1 MDEIDNVKVF
11 HDTQKQTREKYPAD
25 VNDVEYYN
33 GVDRVEASEELTP
46 ITMIHGGTVNT
57 GYSYADTNKVAI
69 LNFADA
75 IKFGG
80 WVEHGAQT
88 QEENICRCTNIYPVL
103 GSAKSYK
110 NYYKPNKDSLITR
123 VDSSDLSHYGRPDE
137 VYTDRIIYAR
147 NITVFKDDT
156 TYENVSPRQL
166 DVITCPAPSACMEES
181 VATIT
186 FTKRI
191 IQIVL
196 SAIQNKVDCIVLGA
210 WGCGAFG
217 QSPELIARAFARVLN
232 NYGGYFKH
240 IVFAIKP
247 TPNWGEDDMYN
258 TFDEILSKHYK
269 GGVMYEE

>member
-88 QEENICRCTNIYPVL
+88 QEENICRCSNLYPTL
-103 GSAKSYK
+103 ANEKSAEE
-110 NYYKPNKDSLITR
+110 YYIPNSRFGNHI
-123 VDSSDLSHYGRPDE
+123 
-137 VYTDRIIYAR
+137 YTDRIIYSR
-147 NITVFKDDT
+147 DITVFKDDE
-156 TYENVSPRQL
+156 TYENIEPRQM
-166 DVITCPAPSACMEES
+166 DVITCPAPSTVLPDNEA
-181 VATIT
+181 
-186 FTKRI
+186 
-191 IQIVL
+191 IQIYRARLEQIIL
-196 SAIQNKVDCIVLGA
+196 SAIVNEAECIVLGA

-217 QSPELIARAFARVLN
+217 QSPDLVARAFADVLN
-232 NYGGYFKH
+232 NYGGKFKK
-240 IVFAIKP
+240 IVFAIRP
-247 TPNWGEDDMYN
+247 TYGEAISTTYRM
-258 TFDEILSKHYK
+258 FDTVINKYYE
-269 GGVMYEE
+269 GGVIYEE